1 MALSTLVAQTPARSD
16 VNAWKHA
23 HRHACTTRSQRASC
37 ALTVIMVHGAG
48 THDSD
53 AFAASSSVWNALAGG
68 LEADVR
74 EQPAML
80 RGGQLRDYQLKGLR
94 WLVALH
100 DHGLNG
106 ILADEMGLG
115 KTIQAR
121 TASNPSML
129 CCLCCMACWRRPS
142 LNTGDEGKGRACMCA
157 GTAIGLSTSAHQ
169 LNSHHP

>member
-1 MALSTLVAQTPARSD
+1 MAHQVQAA
-16 VNAWKHA
+16 
-23 HRHACTTRSQRASC
+23 
-37 ALTVIMVHGAG
+37 HGAG
-48 THDSD
+48 TQATD
-53 AFAASSSVWNALAGG
+53 AFAASSSVWNAVAGA

-80 RGGQLRDYQLKGLR
+80 RGGLLRDYQLKGLC

-121 TASNPSML
+121 PASNPSMHFYAAPHAGAL
-129 CCLCCMACWRRPS
+129 TFPY
-142 LNTGDEGKGRACMCA
+142 TEDEGNIRGCTCA
-157 GTAIGLSTSAHQ
+157 GAAVACHPLRTSLIRTSVLITVSARGR
-169 LNSHHP
+169 S